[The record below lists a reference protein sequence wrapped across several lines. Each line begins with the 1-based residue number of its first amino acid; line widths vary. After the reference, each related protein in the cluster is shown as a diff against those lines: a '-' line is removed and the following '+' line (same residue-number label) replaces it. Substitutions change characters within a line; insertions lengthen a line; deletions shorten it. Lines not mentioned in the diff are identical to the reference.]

1 MTLNELAQQINDN
14 ARAKGFWDADRNMG
28 EMLMLAVSELAEALE
43 EHRAGMP
50 AEYFQLNG
58 SRVYPVTD
66 GSGADWT
73 TDSRGGTDIRN
84 VLSSGPRTWT
94 GVQAKPE
101 GVAVELADC
110 IIRCLDT
117 MHSLGVDIDGV
128 VARKMAYNA
137 SRPYRHGKAY

>member
-73 TDSRGGTDIRN
+73 TDSRGGSFEKSAIRMCA
-84 VLSSGPRTWT
+84 S
-94 GVQAKPE
+94 
-101 GVAVELADC
+101 ELE
-110 IIRCLDT
+110 RLLDQIE
-117 MHSLGVDIDGV
+117 SDVKGGE
-128 VARKMAYNA
+128 R
-137 SRPYRHGKAY
+137 

>member
-43 EHRAGMP
+43 EHRAGNPVEYTPVHRQECSLVP
-50 AEYFQLNG
+50 A
-58 SRVYPVTD
+58 
-66 GSGADWT
+66 
-73 TDSRGGTDIRN
+73 RGGLCAGTC
-84 VLSSGPRTWT
+84 
-94 GVQAKPE
+94 KPE

-117 MHSLGVDIDGV
+117 MHSLGVDVDGV

-137 SRPYRHGKAY
+137 SRPFKHGKAY

>member
-14 ARAKGFWDADRNMG
+14 ARSKGFWDADRNMG

-43 EHRAGMP
+43 EHRDGKP
-50 AEYFQLNG
+50 AEYFQING
-58 SRVYPVTD
+58 KEVRRPTENL
-66 GSGADWT
+66 GRPGADWVAVKPLA
-73 TDSRGGTDIRN
+73 GGE
-84 VLSSGPRTWT
+84 LQTWT
-94 GVQAKPE
+94 GVTAKPE

-117 MHSLGVDIDGV
+117 MLSLGVDIDGV

-137 SRPYRHGKAY
+137 SRPFKHGKAY